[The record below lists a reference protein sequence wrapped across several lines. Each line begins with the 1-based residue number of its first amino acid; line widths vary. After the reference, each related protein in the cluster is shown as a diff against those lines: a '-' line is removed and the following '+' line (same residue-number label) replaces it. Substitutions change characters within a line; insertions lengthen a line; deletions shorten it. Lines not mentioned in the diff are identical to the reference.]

1 MSAEMAAATNEL
13 RDFMFE
19 NVYLWEG
26 TRPEASR
33 ARRMV
38 YFLFDH
44 YLAHPGEIVSD
55 FVRPDDPAER
65 RAADYIAGMTD
76 LFAEKT
82 AAELG
87 FHS

>member
-1 MSAEMAAATNEL
+1 MSAEMAAAANEL

-26 TRPEASR
+26 ARREASR
-33 ARRMV
+33 ARRV
-38 YFLFDH
+38 VDFLFDY

-55 FVRPDDPAER
+55 FVRPEDSPER

-76 LFAEKT
+76 LFAEET
-82 AAELG
+82 AVKLG
-87 FHS
+87 FRS